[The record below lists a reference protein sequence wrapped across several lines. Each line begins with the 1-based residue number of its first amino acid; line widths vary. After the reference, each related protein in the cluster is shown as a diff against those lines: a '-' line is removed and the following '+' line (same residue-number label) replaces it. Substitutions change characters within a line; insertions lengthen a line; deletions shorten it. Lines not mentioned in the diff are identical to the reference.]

1 MPCLT
6 SGVAQQNGGRP
17 AADAVCM
24 HTPGRKMQV
33 WSNNEAIQE
42 YRDLLAG
49 KRQDDTNDG
58 PSVII
63 GDGRLGTMLRNAGG
77 NSGDVIVKRGDAIPE
92 ELADGVTDFPLYV
105 CVPEHEVEAVIKACP
120 QSKLDDLVFCQKGNI
135 ELLLKKYALCG
146 NDNTQMLPY
155 FSIFSKESRPMSELE
170 DMGKDSFGS
179 PKSWEDMGK
188 NSFGSPNGLAGQEL
202 EDMGKDSFGS
212 PKYAGET
219 VIVGKWKGA
228 LAQRL
233 DRIQLPSQPRGYLD
247 YHPSQ
252 LDRIQLPSQPRGYL
266 DYRRSMIEHTVFE
279 SVYNL
284 VGLLH
289 KGIPLGEVG
298 LYHQKEC
305 EDMIHEMHRALRG
318 SMAVTLLSGVEGRCK
333 ALSQNTN
340 VEMRKPKCKAL
351 SQNPNVDVWKPK
363 LGEFMWYNG
372 FFYKISLDCKEF
384 EVYGKKG
391 AKGSISRASPG
402 SEAA

>member
-1 MPCLT
+1 MARASLLCLVLLCVV
-6 SGVAQQNGGRP
+6 SHAAAFSVGLAPRGFLGRAVRAERRAPRASTP
-17 AADAVCM
+17 AS
-24 HTPGRKMQV
+24 PWKMQV

-179 PKSWEDMGK
+179 PK
-188 NSFGSPNGLAGQEL
+188 
-202 EDMGKDSFGS
+202 
-212 PKYAGET
+212 YAGET

-228 LAQRL
+228 LAQR
-233 DRIQLPSQPRGYLD
+233 
-247 YHPSQ
+247 

-340 VEMRKPKCKAL
+340 VEMRKPK
-351 SQNPNVDVWKPK
+351 

-384 EVYGKKG
+384 EVYGKKVDMPDPM
-391 AKGSISRASPG
+391 SMH
-402 SEAA
+402 SEYLEYARDNNLIDKSVVFEPYRVSY